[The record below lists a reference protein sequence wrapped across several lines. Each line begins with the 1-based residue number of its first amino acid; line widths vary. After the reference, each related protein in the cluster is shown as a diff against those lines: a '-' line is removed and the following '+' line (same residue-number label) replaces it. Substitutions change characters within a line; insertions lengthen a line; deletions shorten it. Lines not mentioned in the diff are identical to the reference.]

1 MANLL
6 EPCPPSY
13 GSVWPAL
20 LILHRISMRRNPR
33 LQVRIAAAQQLP
45 ALGRVLGEEGLRKGL
60 LEELRQ
66 LLEDEEV
73 QVRAKRPP

>member
-1 MANLL
+1 
-6 EPCPPSY
+6 
-13 GSVWPAL
+13 
-20 LILHRISMRRNPR
+20 MRRNPR
-33 LQVRIAAAQQLP
+33 LQVRNAAAQQLP